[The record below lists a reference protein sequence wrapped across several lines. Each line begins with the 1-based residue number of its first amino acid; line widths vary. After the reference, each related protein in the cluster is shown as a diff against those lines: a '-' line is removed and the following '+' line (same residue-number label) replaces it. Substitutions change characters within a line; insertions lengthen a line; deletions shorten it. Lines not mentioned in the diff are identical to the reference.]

1 MHSTTLAQMAVTG
14 LLVALLPLS
23 MVWVSSD
30 ENKYRKLVWISVFLT
45 FDLIV
50 FGAFTRLTDSG
61 LGCPDWPGCYGLAN
75 PFLAHAEITAAEALQ
90 PTGPVTV
97 FKAWV
102 EMIHRYLAMGI
113 GVLIVAMMAVALLQ
127 SRKARR
133 LAAQPVQQ
141 GAAATAAA
149 VANAAA
155 MRWAYAPGL
164 PVVLFFFVC
173 LQGAFGAWTVTLKL
187 QPVIVTMHLLLGMGL
202 LAMLVWFG
210 CRQDTVHNALLA
222 TGAIVQQPAAQQ
234 PSAPQPSAPQAAVPP
249 RRAFAHAGPIAPLP
263 VLRTIRWLA
272 LAAGAALLVQLALGG
287 WVSTNYATL
296 ACTEFPLCAGKL
308 VPEMDFEHGF
318 HLWRELGKTAA
329 GHYLPFS
336 ALTAIHWVH
345 RNFAFVVLLLA
356 GYAAWR
362 AWNLAGMTRLA
373 RGIAAVLALQMAS
386 GLSTIYFSFPL
397 TIAVLHNA
405 GAALLVLLLT
415 MLNYRAKHQYDTA
428 QQGAAPARHR
438 Q

>member
-1 MHSTTLAQMAVTG
+1 MHHTTLAQLAITG

-75 PFLAHAEITAAEALQ
+75 PFLAHAEIAAAEALQ

-127 SRKARR
+127 SRRARK
-133 LAAQPVQQ
+133 LAAQPSSIAS
-141 GAAATAAA
+141 AAAL
-149 VANAAA
+149 
-155 MRWAYAPGL
+155 RWTYAPGL
-164 PVVLFFFVC
+164 PVALFFFVC

-187 QPVIVTMHLLLGMGL
+187 QPAIVTMHLLLGMGL
-202 LAMLVWFG
+202 LSMLVWFG
-210 CRQDTVHNALLA
+210 CRQDTVHKALAALA
-222 TGAIVQQPAAQQ
+222 APAA
-234 PSAPQPSAPQAAVPP
+234 
-249 RRAFAHAGPIAPLP
+249 RRAFAPPAPLP

-272 LAAGAALLVQLALGG
+272 LAAGAALLAQLALGG

-296 ACTEFPLCAGKL
+296 ACTEFPLCGGKL

-345 RNFAFVVLLLA
+345 RNFAVVVLLLA

-373 RGIAAVLALQMAS
+373 RGIAAVLALQTAS
-386 GLSTIYFSFPL
+386 GLATIYLSFPL
-397 TIAVLHNA
+397 AIAVLHNA

-415 MLNYRAKHQYDTA
+415 MLNYRAKHQLDTA

-438 Q
+438 P